1 MFAVC
6 AVALLCCMSA
16 SHSAPLACEDSVRP
30 LDQLDR
36 RRLEG
41 RWALVAG
48 SLSDPAQFEF
58 FKRRN
63 SSSINFSSTSATS
76 NVFYT
81 PSVSAGGKCHFK
93 TYNVSLE
100 GSVLT
105 FDALD
110 QINLT
115 LTFLHSSCQDCVLI
129 RFDNESKKPVRL
141 LLFSRRREVEQKEME
156 EFNAQVQCLNMPPP
170 AVMDPTKEL
179 CPEETTSDPA
189 AQTEEKTEG
198 QKA

>member
-6 AVALLCCMSA
+6 AVTLLCCMSA

-30 LDQLDR
+30 LDQLDPH
-36 RRLEG
+36 RLEG
-41 RWALVAG
+41 RWALVGG

-58 FKRRN
+58 FKRRD

-76 NVFYT
+76 NISYT
-81 PSVSAGGKCHFK
+81 PSVNMDGKCHFRS
-93 TYNVSLE
+93 YNVSLE

-105 FDALD
+105 FDVLD
-110 QINLT
+110 QINVT
-115 LTFLHSSCQDCVLI
+115 LTFLHTSCQDCTLI

-141 LLFSRRREVEQKEME
+141 LLFSRRREVDQKEME
-156 EFNAQVQCLNMPPP
+156 EFNAQVECLNMPPP
-170 AVMDPTKEL
+170 AVMDPTKVL
-179 CPEETTSDPA
+179 CLEETTSDPA
-189 AQTEEKTEG
+189 AQTEEKTDR